1 MLSTR
6 TRTPVAAAVGCFS
19 LIATFLLCTL
29 VAGAVQSAEQDAPE
43 RFASVNGVELSLERY
58 AQALEGTARGTFYHG
73 RPPDGDF
80 EKYRYDVGQRL
91 IEGELLD
98 QEALRRGIGSDPE
111 SVETSL
117 DSLKERY
124 GDEPEWK
131 EREAKIV
138 SQLREYLA
146 AQNRVQKL
154 EEQIRQIPEPTDA
167 QLRAYYLE
175 NAEQFTS
182 PERLHV
188 SMILLRVDASA
199 ARATW
204 EAARDEAIRLDE
216 KLRGGADFAE
226 LARLH
231 SQDPSADQGGD
242 LGFVHRGMIGA
253 FVQTAVDELA
263 PGELSGPVQLLEGI
277 GLFRLEARQAGELND
292 LDAVRDRASALWLRE
307 AKDRAREDLL
317 EKLRASAQL
326 EIFDPDYI
334 ELAAKRADEAANR
347 RAEGEEHS
355 SPE

>member
-1 MLSTR
+1 
-6 TRTPVAAAVGCFS
+6 
-19 LIATFLLCTL
+19 
-29 VAGAVQSAEQDAPE
+29 
-43 RFASVNGVELSLERY
+43 
-58 AQALEGTARGTFYHG
+58 
-73 RPPDGDF
+73 
-80 EKYRYDVGQRL
+80 
-91 IEGELLD
+91 EGELLD
-98 QEALRRGIGSDPE
+98 QEAVRRGIGSDPE
-111 SVETSL
+111 WVETRL

-138 SQLREYLA
+138 SQLRKSLA

-167 QLRAYYLE
+167 HLRAYYLE

-182 PERLHV
+182 PERLHI
-188 SMILLRVDASA
+188 SMVLLRVDASA

-277 GLFRLEARQAGELND
+277 GLFRLEARQAGALND
-292 LDAVRDRASALWLRE
+292 LDVVRDRASALWLRE